1 MKTVKIE
8 INGKTVRVCLK
19 TQIWSAQYMTQ
30 SNCVDTG
37 VYLMGLW
44 FLPKKKMLIAHQY
57 SVWDNGKGEQ
67 KGDMY
72 LVVTPEMYEMD
83 WAINEAMIAAGIP
96 LESL

>member
-1 MKTVKIE
+1 MKTVKID

-37 VYLMGLW
+37 VYLMGLYW
-44 FLPKKKMLIAHQY
+44 LPKKNLMIAHQY
-57 SVWDNGKGEQ
+57 SIWDNGRGEQ

-72 LVVTPEMYEMD
+72 IVVTPSMYEMD
-83 WAINEAMIAAGIP
+83 WAINESMIAMGIP
-96 LESL
+96 LERL